1 MITTRVNRWFL
12 PYLLT
17 AWITAMYAQKRDI
30 HILAVNDTHA
40 AIEAMPQLIGIADSL
55 RSLYPSLLL
64 FSAGDNRTGDPIND
78 KYQPS
83 GYPMVALMNLAG
95 FNASAIGNHE
105 FDGYSLP
112 RLCAL
117 SSFRYICANMEADDT
132 TGIKAIP
139 YQVFDVE
146 GLKLGVIGAV
156 QINNNGTPDAHHD
169 VLRGLK
175 FSSPFEAVSRYQ
187 WLSRQCDATILLSH
201 VGYREDVLIAE
212 QNPWL
217 DAIIGGH
224 SHRQLSEKE
233 PLHNGVLI
241 TQNRNLLSTA
251 VHVTLTV
258 DSGRVVSK
266 KADYILVRA
275 FPHPNKVA
283 EAMVQTFSGD
293 PFFKRILARAET
305 PFQTREELGAMV
317 CDALMSETGAD
328 VAIMN
333 YKGIRI
339 RKLPAGDITIHEAL
353 EIDPYGSTAVLLD
366 MKGDELEHFIISY
379 GKMNTY
385 KFPHLGGLRADLT
398 LDKKGSNDITNV
410 KLMAA
415 DGSRFNRKKTYR
427 VVTNSY
433 VITTYKEELKSIPT
447 VLNITTSDIIIRYL
461 QQQGTVSYQGKSRLN
476 YLSPEK

>member
-1 MITTRVNRWFL
+1 
-12 PYLLT
+12 
-17 AWITAMYAQKRDI
+17 
-30 HILAVNDTHA
+30 
-40 AIEAMPQLIGIADSL
+40 
-55 RSLYPSLLL
+55 
-64 FSAGDNRTGDPIND
+64 
-78 KYQPS
+78 
-83 GYPMVALMNLAG
+83 
-95 FNASAIGNHE
+95 
-105 FDGYSLP
+105 
-112 RLCAL
+112 
-117 SSFRYICANMEADDT
+117 MEADDT

-156 QINNNGTPDAHHD
+156 QINSNGTPDAHPD

-187 WLSRQCDATILLSH
+187 WLSRQCNATILLSH
-201 VGYREDVLIAE
+201 VGYREDILIAE

-251 VHVTLTV
+251 VHVTFTV

-266 KADYILVRA
+266 KADYILVRT

-293 PFFKRILARAET
+293 PFFKRILTRAET

-379 GKMNTY
+379 GQMNTY